1 MSMPRDTRATG
12 FCSSTLLQ
20 IIEGNKYEFLL
31 VSKYD
36 QFENILLLFQITLN

>member
-20 IIEGNKYEFLL
+20 IIEGNKYEFL
-31 VSKYD
+31 SKYD

>member
-20 IIEGNKYEFLL
+20 IIEGNKYEFL
-31 VSKYD
+31 SKYD
-36 QFENILLLFQITLN
+36 QFENILLLFHQITLN